1 MKIYLSKFILIVLA
15 VITVGAVESFAQITV
30 TPPSDPFP
38 NRRREPEPD
47 LPKTIQESLAKQQLK
62 QSVKEHKELLE
73 RGDEALLLTE
83 KIDYSLEKNGKF
95 TNADFDN
102 LERLEKVVIKI
113 RKELGGDSDGEADE
127 KLSKEIEKNP
137 DLADAFQYLRS
148 STEKLVTELKKT
160 SRHSISAVAIQ
171 TSNTVI
177 KVVRFLRL
185 RK

>member
-1 MKIYLSKFILIVLA
+1 MKFNFTIYVLLLVA
-15 VITVGAVESFAQITV
+15 VIAAASVDTFAQG
-30 TPPSDPFP
+30 TPASEPFP
-38 NRRREPEPD
+38 NSSRRETENE
-47 LPKTIQESLAKQQLK
+47 LPNKISENLVKLQIK
-62 QSVKEHKELLE
+62 QSVKDHEELLE

-95 TNADFDN
+95 TPVDMEN

-113 RKELGGDSDGEADE
+113 RKELGGDSDGEADD
-127 KLSKEIEKNP
+127 KLAKEVSRNP
-137 DLADAFQYLRS
+137 DLIDGFHSLKT
-148 STEKLVTELKKT
+148 STEKLVAELKTT

-177 KVVRFLRL
+177 KIARFLRL

>member
-1 MKIYLSKFILIVLA
+1 MKLYLSKYFLIVLA
-15 VITVGAVESFAQITV
+15 VLTVGCVESFAQITV

-38 NRRREPEPD
+38 RRRGEPEPE
-47 LPKTIQESLAKQQLK
+47 LPKTIQENLVKLQIK
-62 QSVKEHKELLE
+62 QSVKEHEELLE

-95 TNADFDN
+95 TSADFEN

-127 KLSKEIEKNP
+127 KLSKEFAKNP
-137 DLADAFQYLRS
+137 DLTNAFQYLRS

-177 KVVRFLRL
+177 KIARFLRL

>member
-1 MKIYLSKFILIVLA
+1 MKFNFTIFILLLVA
-15 VITVGAVESFAQITV
+15 VIAAASVNTFAQG
-30 TPPSDPFP
+30 TPASEPFP
-38 NRRREPEPD
+38 NSRRDAETE
-47 LPKTIQESLAKQQLK
+47 LPKEISENLVKLQIK
-62 QSVKEHKELLE
+62 QSVKDHEELLE

-83 KIDYSLEKNGKF
+83 KIDYSLEKNGRF
-95 TNADFDN
+95 TSVDLEN

-127 KLSKEIEKNP
+127 KSAKEVSKNS
-137 DLADAFQYLRS
+137 DLTDAFQSLKS
-148 STEKLVTELKKT
+148 STEKLVAELKKT

-177 KVVRFLRL
+177 KIARFLRL